1 MFSSSRIKPFVS
13 IWFACAI
20 GGLASFLLSLRV
32 GLNSWSFPDAVNFI
46 KQANAINSGFQYMED
61 NPGEM
66 QFPFGLP
73 TIIAIMFRIQGSESL
88 ITTKL
93 ILICFHLAA
102 LVCFVLIVRRLIE
115 NPKIQYLTI
124 LAFSFDPFL
133 LSQAIDLQTEPIT
146 TFFILW
152 WCYVYLSDIRETKRS
167 YSTIILF
174 YVSGMFEV
182 ITRPNSLIPF
192 IGIGVLLFMKHR
204 KSEVHLKSHLLG
216 ISIFLGGLLVFQA
229 FLWKVFGGFLFL
241 AANGGQ
247 NFVLACRNEFVP
259 QYLGVASQY
268 QNQEINAWYFHYL
281 NDAISRAMSDQTM
294 VSIPQLNKEL
304 FKFGLEN
311 CTNNLLET
319 MSLLVLKV
327 IGLWRPSTVFGAY
340 GTTIFVLS
348 ILIWLPLSIAACI
361 YLLGKTNNFR
371 QQEFKYFSIVLWV
384 LFTISLFPSAT
395 QIRHRIAFS
404 EPFLWIMAGILLSNF
419 LKRKKVKEVDAL

>member
-1 MFSSSRIKPFVS
+1 MFSVTRIRPFAS

-20 GGLASFLLSLRV
+20 GGLASFLLSFRV
-32 GLNSWSFPDAVNFI
+32 GLNSWSFPDAVHFI
-46 KQANAINSGFQYMED
+46 KQANAINSGLQYMED

-73 TIIAIMFRIQGSESL
+73 TIIALMFRIQGSDSL

-152 WCYVYLSDIRETKRS
+152 WCYVYLSDIRETKRG
-167 YSTIILF
+167 YSTIVLF

-182 ITRPNSLIPF
+182 LTRPNSLIPF
-192 IGIGVLLFMKHR
+192 IGIGVLFFVKHR
-204 KSEVHLKSHLLG
+204 KSEVHLKFHLLG
-216 ISIFLGGLLVFQA
+216 ISFFLGGLLVFQA

-247 NFVLACRNEFVP
+247 NLVLACRNEFVP
-259 QYLGVASQY
+259 QYLGVASES
-268 QNQEINAWYFHYL
+268 QNQEINVWYFQYL
-281 NDAISRAMSDQTM
+281 NDAISRIMSDQTM
-294 VSIPQLNKEL
+294 VSIPQMNKEL
-304 FKFGLEN
+304 FKIGFEN

-319 MSLLVLKV
+319 MGLLVLKV
-327 IGLWRPSTVFGAY
+327 FGLWRPSTVFGAY

-361 YLLGKTNNFR
+361 YLLRKTNNLY
-371 QQEFKYFSIVLWV
+371 QQEFKCFVITLWV

-419 LKRKKVKEVDAL
+419 LKRRKLKK